1 MRILYFS
8 KDYTPH
14 DHRFLST
21 LVDSGHQVF
30 FLRLEQ
36 GEHARESRALPTQVD
51 QVDWAGGK
59 KLARRRDGLRLLLDL
74 KRVLRTLNPDVVH
87 AGPLQSAAFLTA
99 LSGYRPLVSMSWG
112 YDLLLDA
119 ERNAAWRWVTRFTL
133 KRSTVM
139 IGDCRTVRELAV
151 GHGMPAERIVTFPWG
166 VDLQKFN
173 PLEGQDR
180 PIVWP
185 PDGEQKGRSEIFL
198 LLCNRSWE
206 PIYGVDLIAKAF
218 VLASQMLAGGDHP
231 ELRLLMPGN
240 GSQAD
245 LLRQIF
251 SSGGCLDRVDFPGQ
265 VSQPDLPRYYR
276 SADLYL
282 SASHSD
288 GSSVSLMEAMACG
301 LPVLVSDIPGNREWV
316 TPGVQ
321 GWWFPDGDFRA
332 MAEAIVQAVEKRKRL
347 PEMGRAARQ
356 VAEQR
361 ADWERNSSRL
371 LEAYELAISIENQA

>member
-21 LVDSGHQVF
+21 LVDAGQQVF
-30 FLRLEQ
+30 YLRLEQ
-36 GEHARESRALPTQVD
+36 AEHARESRALPAQVD
-51 QVDWAGGK
+51 LVEWAGGK
-59 KLARRRDGLRLLLDL
+59 RLARRRDGLRLLLDL
-74 KRVLRTLNPDVVH
+74 KRVLRTIRPDVVH
-87 AGPLQSAAFLTA
+87 AGPLQNTAFLTA
-99 LSGYRPLVSMSWG
+99 VSGYRPLVSMSWG

-119 ERNAAWRWVTRFTL
+119 ERNAVWRCVTRFTL
-133 KRSTVM
+133 KRSTVL
-139 IGDCRTVRELAV
+139 IGDCQTVRELAV
-151 GHGMPAERIVTFPWG
+151 GYGMPAENIVIFPWG
-166 VDLQKFN
+166 VDLRMFSPRDTPELQSTWSYDEERN
-173 PLEGQDR
+173 QH
-180 PIVWP
+180 
-185 PDGEQKGRSEIFL
+185 SEIFL

-206 PIYGVDLIAKAF
+206 PIYGVDLIARAF
-218 VLASQMLAGGDHP
+218 VMASQMLAGRDHP
-231 ELRLLMPGN
+231 ELRLLMLGN

-265 VSQPDLPRYYR
+265 ISQPDLPRYYR

-301 LPVLVSDIPGNREWV
+301 LPVLVSDIHGNREWV
-316 TPGVQ
+316 TPGLQ

-332 MAEAIVQAVEKRKRL
+332 MAEAIVQAVENRKRL

-371 LEAYELAISIENQA
+371 IEAYELAIRIENQA

>member
-1 MRILYFS
+1 MRIVYFS

-14 DHRFLST
+14 DHRFLSA
-21 LVDSGHQVF
+21 LVNAGQQVF
-30 FLRLEQ
+30 YLRLEQ
-36 GEHARESRALPTQVD
+36 AEHARESRPLPSQVD
-51 QVDWAGGK
+51 LVDWAGGK
-59 KLARRRDGLRLLLDL
+59 KLAGRRDGLRLLLDL
-74 KRVLRTLNPDVVH
+74 KRVLRTLRPDVVH
-87 AGPLQSAAFLTA
+87 AGPLQNAAFLTA
-99 LSGYRPLVSMSWG
+99 ISGYRPLVSMSWG

-133 KRSTVM
+133 RRSTVM
-139 IGDCRTVRELAV
+139 IGDCQTVRELAV
-151 GHGMPAERIVTFPWG
+151 GYGMPAKRIVTFPWG
-166 VDLQKFN
+166 VDLRMFS
-173 PLEGQDR
+173 PRDTPER
-180 PIVWP
+180 PNTWP
-185 PDGEQKGRSEIFL
+185 SGDERNQHSEVFL

-206 PIYGVDLIAKAF
+206 PIYGVDLIARAF
-218 VLASQMLAGGDHP
+218 VLASQMLVSGDHP
-231 ELRLLMPGN
+231 ELRLLMLGN

-251 SSGGCLDRVDFPGQ
+251 SSGGCLDRVHFPGQ

-301 LPVLVSDIPGNREWV
+301 LPVLVSDIPGNREWI
-316 TPGVQ
+316 TPGIQ
-321 GWWFPDGDFRA
+321 GWWFPDGDVQA
-332 MAEAIVQAVEKRKRL
+332 MAEAIVQAVENRKQL

-371 LEAYELAISIENQA
+371 LEAYELAISIENKA